1 MNDLNNLH
9 IDGDETKKLSKQIKQ
24 TIVDKI
30 CLEILDP
37 ENNKF
42 GLLQKD
48 NEKVVGKIEELI
60 KKDDP
65 YVATVN
71 GFRTLRV
78 EKKNVKKK

>member
-60 KKDDP
+60 KK
-65 YVATVN
+65 
-71 GFRTLRV
+71 R
-78 EKKNVKKK
+78 